1 MKAVFL
7 ELPAFERYRSQYFDD
22 DAFRAFQDALLRNPD
37 AGDVIQGA
45 GGPRKVRFADGRR
58 QKGKRGGI
66 RVIYFWWP
74 SGAQFWLFTLYGKDV
89 LDDLNDAQRKVLRQ
103 LLKNELDARL

>member
-22 DAFRAFQDALLRNPD
+22 
-37 AGDVIQGA
+37 
-45 GGPRKVRFADGRR
+45 DGRR

>member
-1 MKAVFL
+1 M
-7 ELPAFERYRSQYFDD
+7 
-22 DAFRAFQDALLRNPD
+22 
-37 AGDVIQGA
+37 
-45 GGPRKVRFADGRR
+45 
-58 QKGKRGGI
+58 